1 MFSNKTKIPG
11 NKVSVFIPFVTGN
24 LFVGAFDIIDD
35 ANLVCPFRAH
45 LISKGFAQMEVC
57 AETIVKAKREKR
69 REPQEE
75 KIRRKQQYKRNQVKM
90 KAVGKKNKRL
100 SFDDRHSTLAYI
112 DQNKKNHFS

>member
-45 LISKGFAQMEVC
+45 LISKGFA
-57 AETIVKAKREKR
+57 
-69 REPQEE
+69 
-75 KIRRKQQYKRNQVKM
+75 
-90 KAVGKKNKRL
+90 
-100 SFDDRHSTLAYI
+100 
-112 DQNKKNHFS
+112 